1 MQLHYGDRP
10 HDFSDNEIRASAW
23 RRIPGIAAFTGD
35 GTDSNVMVAAT
46 KAIKNAGGLG
56 IPTVKPWNIEVI
68 REKMAMVKDSG
79 AFAVAM
85 DIDAAGLPFLK
96 NLTPPAGSKSVED
109 LREVKQAAGLPFIVK
124 GIMTVK
130 GAMKAK
136 EAGADAIVV
145 SNHGGRVLDQCPATA
160 EVLEEIAN
168 AVDGSMKIFVDGG
181 IRSGVDVFKALA
193 LGADAVIIARPFV
206 TAVYGGAQ
214 EGVEAYVNKIGS
226 ELKDTM
232 AMCGVASLK
241 ELHFE
246 GGHFGGE
253 AGFVHQDSHL
263 AFAVGNQFEES
274 FPVGERGA
282 RGDRRDGRGAEEK
295 HVGRDGSVVDR
306 GVFAIRHIGV
316 SAGEVGR
323 YVILPGDPGRCEKI
337 ARHFDNPV
345 KIAQNREYTTYTGYL
360 DGEKVSVVSTG
371 IGGPSASIAVEELVH
386 CGADTFI
393 RVGTSGGMQ
402 KEVLGGICG

>member
-1 MQLHYGDRP
+1 MPGPGAKGIGDTAIRNYDKWKEIRVQMDTLVENRPCDTTLELFDRTFQYPFFAGPVGAVQLHYGDCLN
-10 HDFSDNEIRASAW
+10 DISYNDILVSACAAS
-23 RRIPGIAAFTGD
+23 GIAAFTGD

-85 DIDAAGLPFLK
+85 DID
-96 NLTPPAGSKSVED
+96 
-109 LREVKQAAGLPFIVK
+109 AAGLPFIVK

-241 ELHFE
+241 EIT
-246 GGHFGGE
+246 
-253 AGFVHQDSHL
+253 
-263 AFAVGNQFEES
+263 
-274 FPVGERGA
+274 
-282 RGDRRDGRGAEEK
+282 RDC
-295 HVGRDGSVVDR
+295 V
-306 GVFAIRHIGV
+306 
-316 SAGEVGR
+316 
-323 YVILPGDPGRCEKI
+323 
-337 ARHFDNPV
+337 
-345 KIAQNREYTTYTGYL
+345 
-360 DGEKVSVVSTG
+360 
-371 IGGPSASIAVEELVH
+371 
-386 CGADTFI
+386 
-393 RVGTSGGMQ
+393 RV
-402 KEVLGGICG
+402 